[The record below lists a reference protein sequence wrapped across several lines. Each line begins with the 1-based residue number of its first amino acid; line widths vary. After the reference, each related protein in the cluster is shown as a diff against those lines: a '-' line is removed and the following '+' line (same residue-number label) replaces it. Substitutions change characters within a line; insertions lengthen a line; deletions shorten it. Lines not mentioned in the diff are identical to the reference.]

1 MALAAGDIEEAE
13 EMATQALGCERTA
26 RKIAAG
32 VEGWVSSEW
41 PGY

>member
-32 VEGWVSSEW
+32 VEDWVGPEW